1 MFEKSSASAGINAA
15 APSVSIGLREL
26 LDASPDVLFCCD
38 EQGRFQWL
46 NAASEGLLKVRSS
59 ELLGKPFSMVVAPV
73 DRDRSRLR
81 YARQL
86 QQRAAGPVTDRW
98 TLTTSD
104 GTAVRVE
111 TRVRLVQ
118 RPDGDVLFVGTAH
131 PVEPETESPL
141 LDSAS
146 SPVHAPYAGP
156 HGGRQRT
163 LPDDTTPPAP
173 PMVLTGN
180 DPMPRST
187 APALEES
194 RGELGTLTSQL
205 HEARATAQMKT
216 EVLATMSHEIRTPM
230 NGIMGMTQIL
240 LETELEPDQRGMVEV
255 IQNSSRALL
264 NLINDTLDFSK
275 LEAGKLEME
284 HLDFDLRVTTD
295 EVGMLLAPLAN
306 EKALEFGCAVHH
318 EVPSRLRGDPGRVRQ
333 VLLNLAGNAIKFTDR
348 GRVAIHVERL
358 SETDGQVRLRF
369 QVSDTGMGIEPETM
383 SRLFESFQQAD
394 PSIARNYGG
403 TGLGLS
409 IARSLVTLMGGTVG
423 VESRPGTGS
432 MFWFEV
438 PFEKQAAVTSQ
449 PEHPH
454 VQLRGLRVMV
464 VDPSRSVRESLC
476 EMIRAWGCRA
486 DEAESA
492 EQAQERLRAAAA
504 RGEGYEVALIEMQQ
518 PNQDGEQ
525 LGAAIRGDD
534 ALAGT
539 LTMLMTS
546 VGRKG
551 DAARAQKLGF
561 SAYLL
566 KPVQWSELYD
576 ALVEVVHN
584 GAASGAGSHLVTRHS
599 LAEARRGRL
608 RLLLVEDNAVNQLV
622 ADWAL
627 RRLGYTL
634 DVVTTAQA
642 ALEASEARPYDMI
655 LMDVNLPDMDG
666 YKAAS
671 AIRARERGTRRTP
684 IVALTGRS
692 LSADRER
699 YVAAGMDEFLSK
711 PIDLG
716 QLCTMVERMTRAAM
730 SKDPVIRKALVERAT
745 GAVEPFM
752 QREAAA
758 KPEPIAF
765 QTLDPGD
772 GRSDHRAAGD
782 RSAGSGP
789 LPELE
794 AFDVERE
801 GVSTPAGASPVS
813 DGFEGGSSGGGPP
826 IDLARLQESSMNIPA
841 LRDALLQTFLSDIH
855 TRLERL
861 NEAVMAAD
869 ARKIEFEAHSLKG
882 MCATI
887 GAVEC
892 GNVFGEMERLAEE
905 DRVAPVPALYERSR
919 LEVERVREHIERLD
933 QILSRTA

>member
-1 MFEKSSASAGINAA
+1 MFEKSAASTGKSAP

-26 LDASPDVLFCCD
+26 LDASPDVIFCCD

-46 NAASEGLLKVRSS
+46 NAATESLLRVKSG
-59 ELLGKPFSMVVAPV
+59 ELLGRPFNMIVAPSQRERANV
-73 DRDRSRLR
+73 R

-86 QQRAAGPVTDRW
+86 QSKTVGPIVDHW
-98 TLTTSD
+98 TLVASD
-104 GTAVRVE
+104 GTEVLIEA
-111 TRVRLVQ
+111 RVRLLE
-118 RPDGDVLFVGTAH
+118 RPDGDLLFVGTAH
-131 PVEPETESPL
+131 PVDRETVSRVHDEPATPAHSPF
-141 LDSAS
+141 
-146 SPVHAPYAGP
+146 AGP
-156 HGGRQRT
+156 HGGA
-163 LPDDTTPPAP
+163 PVAFDDTTPAAP
-173 PMVLTGN
+173 PLVLSGN
-180 DPMPRST
+180 DP
-187 APALEES
+187 APAPAQDPPRGDEP
-194 RGELGTLTSQL
+194 RGELTTLTSQL
-205 HEARATAQMKT
+205 HEARAAAQMKS

-230 NGIMGMTQIL
+230 NGIMGMTQLL
-240 LETELEPDQRGMVEV
+240 LETELEADQRGMVEV

-306 EKALEFGCAVHH
+306 EKSLHFECGVHH
-318 EVPSRLRGDPGRVRQ
+318 EVPSRLKGDPGRVRQ

-348 GRVAIHVERL
+348 GKVSLKVARL
-358 SETDGQVRLRF
+358 SETDDQVRLRF
-369 QVSDTGMGIEPETM
+369 TVTDTGMGIEPEQLN
-383 SRLFESFQQAD
+383 RLFEAFEQAD

-409 IARSLVTLMGGTVG
+409 IARQLVTLMGGTVG
-423 VESRPGTGS
+423 VESQPGAGS
-432 MFWFEV
+432 TFWFEV
-438 PFEKQAAVTSQ
+438 PFDKQAAVTSQ

-454 VQLRGLRVMV
+454 VQLRGLRVLV

-476 EMIRAWGCRA
+476 EMMRAWGCRA
-486 DEAESA
+486 DEAEHA
-492 EQAQERLRAAAA
+492 EQARELLTAAAS
-504 RGEGYEVALIEMQQ
+504 RREGYDVAIIEMQQ
-518 PNQDGEQ
+518 TGQDGEQ
-525 LGAAIRGDD
+525 LGAAIRQDD
-534 ALAGT
+534 QLSGT

-551 DAARAQKLGF
+551 DAVRAQKLGF

-584 GAASGAGSHLVTRHS
+584 AGAPGAEGQLVTRHS

-684 IVALTGRS
+684 IVALTGRN
-692 LSADRER
+692 LSDDRER
-699 YVAAGMDEFLSK
+699 YEAAGMDEFLAK

-716 QLCTMVERMTRAAM
+716 QLCTMVERMTRAATA
-730 SKDPVIRKALVERAT
+730 KDPVTRKALAERAAS
-745 GAVEPFM
+745 AVDRFMEPD
-752 QREAAA
+752 R
-758 KPEPIAF
+758 KK
-765 QTLDPGD
+765 
-772 GRSDHRAAGD
+772 SDVEGFTQSVAPDENVTPAAG
-782 RSAGSGP
+782 R
-789 LPELE
+789 LPELQ

-801 GVSTPAGASPVS
+801 EALP
-813 DGFEGGSSGGGPP
+813 GSGISIRVEPEPSMDAEGPP
-826 IDLARLQESSMNIPA
+826 IDAARLQESSMNIPA
-841 LRDALLQTFLSDIH
+841 LRDALLQTFVSDIQP
-855 TRLERL
+855 RLDRL

-887 GAVEC
+887 GAVRC
-892 GNVFGEMERLAEE
+892 GAVFGEIEKLAED
-905 DRVAPVPALYERSR
+905 DRVAPVPELYERSKE
-919 LEVERVREHIERLD
+919 EVERVREHINRLD
-933 QILSRTA
+933 QILSKTA